1 MLECSLFINFW
12 KRSCFIGY
20 NHVRL
25 NSRHPN
31 PSSAVFLFSSKIPLI
46 QKNVGRSFSSC
57 FSITQYARRLDDDI
71 LKAFRPPQVIC
82 FIQCSKMCFQC
93 SIFKCR
99 VFAWWKLLDAHV
111 KEKLTGGRGG
121 GWGGVE
127 QNMTSTSIK
136 YKWQDLCT
144 MYKSRNK
151 FQTFWWAD
159 DQRLKQRLVESNLS
173 LTEST
178 WN

>member
-1 MLECSLFINFW
+1 MLECSLYINFW

-57 FSITQYARRLDDDI
+57 FSITQYARRLDDGI

-121 GWGGVE
+121 GWVGLIKTWQV
-127 QNMTSTSIK
+127 QVQSTSGKICVRYIK
-136 YKWQDLCT
+136 AEI
-144 MYKSRNK
+144 S
-151 FQTFWWAD
+151 F
-159 DQRLKQRLVESNLS
+159 KQSDG
-173 LTEST
+173 LTIKT
-178 WN
+178 KTGRM